1 MFEINSLR
9 SWLIHNIIIFLQKF
23 VIILVTK
30 SSTNVSDKKISLF
43 IIVSFIYSAN
53 KESEISAGNDRI
65 VYAREVLKVEDYVL
79 RHDSVCRHHF
89 VPFCT
94 SKWRNFIKFSA
105 AKFSLV
111 GNIRPATVVN
121 LFKTEVGGS
130 GVHFP
135 EKIYT
140 ASLSTLVT

>member
-1 MFEINSLR
+1 L
-9 SWLIHNIIIFLQKF
+9 
-23 VIILVTK
+23 
-30 SSTNVSDKKISLF
+30 STIISL
-43 IIVSFIYSAN
+43 VYLGAN
-53 KESEISAGNDRI
+53 KESGIPAGNDRI
-65 VYAREVLKVEDYVL
+65 IYAGKVLKVEDYVL
-79 RHDSVCRHHF
+79 KHDSVCRHHF

-105 AKFSLV
+105 AAKFSLV
-111 GNIRPATVVN
+111 GNIRPATAVN

-135 EKIYT
+135 EKIST